1 MALTRQFLAALQIP
15 EAAIQPIIDEHMASV
30 NGVKADLEG
39 KYNAEKAK
47 ADTIPALE
55 KDLKDETSGK
65 TYKELYTAEKTA
77 HDKLKADIAGAK
89 VKTAK
94 EAAIKAYYTD
104 KKIPAGNMNLAIRA
118 TSIDAVELDEAG
130 KIKDSKA
137 LDALLEG
144 DLKPL
149 IVTDTKRVI
158 DSGAHLGEGG
168 KPANSYSL
176 KGAIRDKYDEK

>member
-1 MALTRQFLAALQIP
+1 MALTRAFLAALNIP
-15 EAAIQPIIDEHMASV
+15 EAAIQPIIDEHMTSV
-30 NGVKADLEG
+30 NGVKTEWEN

-47 ADTIPALE
+47 ADGIPALE
-55 KDLKDETSGK
+55 KDLKDDKTGK
-65 TYKELYTAEKTA
+65 TYKELYAAEKEA
-77 HDKLKADIAGAK
+77 HDKLQSDIAGAK

-94 EAAIKAYYTD
+94 EAAIKAYYTE
-104 KKIPAGNMNLAIRA
+104 KKIPAGNLNLAIRA
-118 TSIDAVELDEAG
+118 TNIDAVELDEAG

-149 IVTDTKRVI
+149 ITTETKKVI

-168 KPANSYSL
+168 KPANEYSL
-176 KGAIRDKYDEK
+176 RGSLREKYNK